1 MDLNLRV
8 PAAMYHIESVSLR
21 WCSFPAGEQKLTIGA
36 VREAAKA
43 LALAQE
49 TAALEAAA
57 AAANSGDTTTDKSKS
72 KKKKKKKKK
81 NSGVGLVR
89 VKEIEGISCCVV

>member
-1 MDLNLRV
+1 MR
-8 PAAMYHIESVSLR
+8 
-21 WCSFPAGEQKLTIGA
+21 EQKMTIGA

-57 AAANSGDTTTDKSKS
+57 AAANSGDTTADKSKS
-72 KKKKKKKKK
+72 KKKKKKKK
-81 NSGVGLVR
+81 NSGGGLVR
-89 VKEIEGISCCVV
+89 VKEIDCISCCVV